1 MIDHVMRSRDGM
13 KIHVVEL
20 FDPLRIEYCT
30 FWFYS
35 VVEKARH
42 LFITIKQCSNHSRPS
57 VSDVQPLLE
66 VACIQS
72 EGVSSGNQLELV
84 YLALKIKQG
93 GRMTPEAPIYSIEVI
108 HS

>member
-20 FDPLRIEYCT
+20 FDPLGIEYCT

-42 LFITIKQCSNHSRPS
+42 LFITFGRDLVVPS
-57 VSDVQPLLE
+57 CVDNRRYDFREHASHALVRLTLLSS
-66 VACIQS
+66 ALTYSTS
-72 EGVSSGNQLELV
+72 E
-84 YLALKIKQG
+84 
-93 GRMTPEAPIYSIEVI
+93 
-108 HS
+108 

>member
-20 FDPLRIEYCT
+20 FDPLGIEYCT

-42 LFITIKQCSNHSRPS
+42 LFITPYPSDAIFNVDETSFILSTTLPSKVLIKRGDTTAFKKISR
-57 VSDVQPLLE
+57 
-66 VACIQS
+66 
-72 EGVSSGNQLELV
+72 
-84 YLALKIKQG
+84 
-93 GRMTPEAPIYSIEVI
+93 R
-108 HS
+108 

>member
-42 LFITIKQCSNHSRPS
+42 LFITQSR
-57 VSDVQPLLE
+57 LFE
-66 VACIQS
+66 VVIGG
-72 EGVSSGNQLELV
+72 GVV
-84 YLALKIKQG
+84 G
-93 GRMTPEAPIYSIEVI
+93 GVEVGI
-108 HS
+108 RRVERIVIGESR

>member
-20 FDPLRIEYCT
+20 FDPLGIEYCT

-42 LFITIKQCSNHSRPS
+42 LFITTLANAGHG
-57 VSDVQPLLE
+57 
-66 VACIQS
+66 
-72 EGVSSGNQLELV
+72 GVSNPR
-84 YLALKIKQG
+84 AC
-93 GRMTPEAPIYSIEVI
+93 
-108 HS
+108 

>member
-20 FDPLRIEYCT
+20 FDPKGIEYCT

-42 LFITIKQCSNHSRPS
+42 LFIILILSYSSR
-57 VSDVQPLLE
+57 
-66 VACIQS
+66 
-72 EGVSSGNQLELV
+72 SGAIL
-84 YLALKIKQG
+84 
-93 GRMTPEAPIYSIEVI
+93 S
-108 HS
+108 

>member
-20 FDPLRIEYCT
+20 FATKGLENCT

-42 LFITIKQCSNHSRPS
+42 LFITPTYE
-57 VSDVQPLLE
+57 PLT
-66 VACIQS
+66 V
-72 EGVSSGNQLELV
+72 
-84 YLALKIKQG
+84 
-93 GRMTPEAPIYSIEVI
+93 EAI
-108 HS
+108 HNLLGC

>member
-42 LFITIKQCSNHSRPS
+42 LSITERMERSL
-57 VSDVQPLLE
+57 PL
-66 VACIQS
+66 
-72 EGVSSGNQLELV
+72 
-84 YLALKIKQG
+84 Y
-93 GRMTPEAPIYSIEVI
+93 
-108 HS
+108 

>member
-20 FDPLRIEYCT
+20 FYPLGIEYCT

-42 LFITIKQCSNHSRPS
+42 LFIIIVFDPPGDPKVVGSSCGAAVGWTRGVPELKPNYYYDMCTE
-57 VSDVQPLLE
+57 LT
-66 VACIQS
+66 ACLPTS
-72 EGVSSGNQLELV
+72 L
-84 YLALKIKQG
+84 
-93 GRMTPEAPIYSIEVI
+93 
-108 HS
+108 

>member
-20 FDPLRIEYCT
+20 FDPLGIEYCT

-42 LFITIKQCSNHSRPS
+42 LFITVSKRKSFSISADKARFRGLNTPTLRGCNRCEVCSSR
-57 VSDVQPLLE
+57 
-66 VACIQS
+66 
-72 EGVSSGNQLELV
+72 
-84 YLALKIKQG
+84 
-93 GRMTPEAPIYSIEVI
+93 
-108 HS
+108 

>member
-20 FDPLRIEYCT
+20 FDPLGIEYCT

-42 LFITIKQCSNHSRPS
+42 LFITPVWTAPPS
-57 VSDVQPLLE
+57 P
-66 VACIQS
+66 A
-72 EGVSSGNQLELV
+72 LV
-84 YLALKIKQG
+84 KL
-93 GRMTPEAPIYSIEVI
+93 T
-108 HS
+108 